1 MTTPEQALWQI
12 VLTQAVNDAL
22 IGVTSNGEG
31 GTRQSKIRNTHAA
44 RAYFTKPDKDL
55 AMICT
60 LAGLDATAVREAMI
74 KRISE
79 APAPEDL
86 FTGSRRLNP
95 SAASQITYEGTTR
108 TLHAWAAITGI
119 SETSLRNRI
128 SSGWTVARALT
139 TPVGRPAAQPKPQRT
154 STAKTLTY
162 KSQTRTIAQWSKIT
176 GISKIILHMR
186 ERSGWDAERIITTP
200 YAPRGTNVKRITHEG
215 LSLTIAEWS
224 ERIGVSVST
233 IQQRRRNG
241 LPIDRVLS
249 AEVRMGRPR
258 GVVLNLTTY
267 AGTGGRTA
275 AQPRSN
281 IDVSEETTQ

>member
-1 MTTPEQALWQI
+1 MNTPEQAIWQT
-12 VLTQAVNDAL
+12 VLRQAVDDAI
-22 IGVTSNGEG
+22 IGVTGNGEG
-31 GTRQSKIRNTHAA
+31 GTRQSKIKATYDA

-60 LAGLDATAVREAMI
+60 LAGLDPTAVREAMI
-74 KRISE
+74 KRIAE
-79 APAPEDL
+79 APIPEDL
-86 FTGSRRLNP
+86 FTGSRRFNR
-95 SAASQITYEGTTR
+95 SAASQITHDGTTR

-119 SETSLRNRI
+119 PASNLRYRI
-128 SSGWTVARALT
+128 SSGWTTERALT

-162 KSQTRTIAQWSKIT
+162 EGQTKTIAQWSKIT
-176 GISKIILHMR
+176 GISKIVLYMR
-186 ERSGWDAERIITTP
+186 ERSGWNAERIITTP

-224 ERIGVSVST
+224 KRIGVSIST
-233 IQQRRRNG
+233 IQRRRRNG

-258 GVVLNLTTY
+258 GVVPNLQ
-267 AGTGGRTA
+267 GLSKTGAMTA
-275 AQPRSN
+275 AQDGSE
-281 IDVSEETTQ
+281 IDFTKETQQ